1 MNRERGAVRLE
12 NALDRALWRHLDAG
26 RRRVDERTEQ
36 PPERPGRVGGTELRE
51 LAHRLDLLRS
61 ELQRSDGPALLH
73 QAAPLSRCEASASS
87 CKPRGSSTS
96 SGRPF
101 PSTVVPARP
110 LIRSI
115 GGERGLGAPSPFPT
129 HRSPANGKVSPCP
142 PRTAKGPGPRG
153 RGRGRADNLPP

>member
-26 RRRVDERTEQ
+26 WRRLDERTEQ

-115 GGERGLGAPSPFPT
+115 GGKRGFKTASSLAPPPSPE
-129 HRSPANGKVSPCP
+129 SAQGVPAT
-142 PRTAKGPGPRG
+142 PRTPDSRRAPGG
-153 RGRGRADNLPP
+153 